1 MTSTG
6 DSLDLLINTEREG
19 QKKYLEMESESL
31 LSNIRYFL
39 RTFAAARGAFAD
51 ELEKLKRGERDD
63 LKMVGDFKQDIH
75 ASDHLILS
83 ESPDLSSISSVL
95 LFIATQENATFD
107 LYREISKNISG
118 PESSYFEKIMEQ
130 REQVKI
136 RADRLYNDLI
146 QAY

>member
-1 MTSTG
+1 MTNPREV
-6 DSLDLLINTEREG
+6 LDMLIKAERDG
-19 QKKYLEMESESL
+19 QDRYLEMEKESL

-39 RTFAAARGAFAD
+39 RTFAAARGAFAE
-51 ELEKLKRGERDD
+51 ELEKLKRGEINGLRV
-63 LKMVGDFKQDIH
+63 VGDFKQDIH

-83 ESPDLSSISSVL
+83 EEPDLSSISSVL
-95 LFIATQENATFD
+95 LFIATQENSTYE
-107 LYREISKNISG
+107 LYREAYG
-118 PESSYFEKIMEQ
+118 DLAGTEFQYFRNLMQQ